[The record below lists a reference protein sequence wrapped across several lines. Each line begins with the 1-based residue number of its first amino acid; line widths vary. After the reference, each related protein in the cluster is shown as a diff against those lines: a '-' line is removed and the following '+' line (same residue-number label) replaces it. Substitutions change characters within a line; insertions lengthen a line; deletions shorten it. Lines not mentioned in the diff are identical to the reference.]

1 MHLLTVTKA
10 SFWIYSCIKQTSKDG
25 DSIRCFSHCH
35 VVIINYHFFK
45 ILLFEKSTRLKNIWF
60 VSRVMSRVLDS
71 WVEPLN
77 SFRACWRVWF
87 FADFRFFYI
96 EDVPASTCNSS
107 SSCTSARRSRT
118 REANLCSAGSS
129 IEWDYL
135 FIYFKCEKYN

>member
-1 MHLLTVTKA
+1 MTKLNHNFMHLLTVTKA

-71 WVEPLN
+71 WVEPLD

-87 FADFRFFYI
+87 FADFRFFNI
-96 EDVPASTCNSS
+96 EDVPVYVKAHSFGFQKYYILYYFDVLSLL
-107 SSCTSARRSRT
+107 RR
-118 REANLCSAGSS
+118 
-129 IEWDYL
+129 
-135 FIYFKCEKYN
+135 